1 MIDSIRDFIIESLRE
16 MNYDVAGIGYD
27 TQLGPRGAD
36 VESVTLAELALRV
49 EDKYG
54 VTFSEDE
61 AEELAGLTVGEF
73 CATVAERIPA
83 GAASG
88 GAAGDST

>member
-1 MIDSIRDFIIESLRE
+1 MLDSIRDFILAALKE
-16 MNYDVAGIGYD
+16 MNYDVDEIGYD

-49 EDKYG
+49 EDEYG

-61 AEELAGLTVGEF
+61 AEELAGLTVGQF
-73 CATVAERIPA
+73 CTLVAERIPA
-83 GAASG
+83 GSRDGVA
-88 GAAGDST
+88 

>member
-1 MIDSIRDFIIESLRE
+1 MIDSIRDFIIAALRE

-49 EDKYG
+49 EDEYG

-73 CATVAERIPA
+73 CTLVAERIPQA
-83 GAASG
+83 ARDGAA
-88 GAAGDST
+88 